1 MGQIYIKFD
10 NKIKHKEI
18 NIPLTNS
25 SVAEAGEDYV
35 YNKEG
40 VQQTSIYGIL
50 APIIMINNIVIDFKD
65 VIQFSLRSIN
75 ALPQVDFLVTDRY
88 KLTQTIDTPG
98 KDNELTIQ
106 ILPPFDNAYKK
117 INLSFYIT
125 SINID
130 GETISG
136 SGVYKSPKLLS
147 NQFKCFGKLS
157 TYEIFENVA
166 KELNLGFATNCSD
179 DINDKR
185 YMYCDYK
192 SYQELLNTE
201 ISKSYADETIIYDWW
216 IDLWDNINLVNIL
229 DRYNTKDKQ
238 EDMMIWVSGQPKELI
253 EGVKVVPFKVPA
265 KLNNH
270 PADANT
276 ELHVSDYETI
286 NKMSSQISGTDVIYS
301 VYEEDIKEHKDHY
314 VADGDPKND
323 LFYKYEYLGEV
334 YGSYNYLLYEKY
346 RQFFLKKIN
355 TEQIKVITKTP
366 LIALM
371 RGQKVDFAWYINDSG
386 YEDKKYV
393 YREQNIIYDT
403 KDVGFN
409 DDLPLDQQE
418 KYNPTNGE
426 FIMDK
431 SVSGQYMISGVD
443 IRFEN
448 GEWFYELTLIRP
460 AQDKPV
466 IINEQINKN

>member
-1 MGQIYIKFD
+1 MGQIYLKFD
-10 NKIKHKEI
+10 NQIKHKEI

-25 SVAEAGEDYV
+25 SVAEAGDNYV

-40 VQQTSIYGIL
+40 IQQTNIYGIL
-50 APIIMINNIVIDFKD
+50 APIIMINNIVVDFLD
-65 VIQFSLRSIN
+65 VLQFSLRSTS
-75 ALPQVDFLVTDRY
+75 ALPQVFFSVQDRY

-98 KDNELTIQ
+98 KDNELAIQ

-117 INLSFYIT
+117 INLTFYIT
-125 SINID
+125 SLNID
-130 GETISG
+130 GEIITG
-136 SGVYKSPKLLS
+136 TGVYKSPKLLS
-147 NQFKCFGKLS
+147 SQFKCFGQHT
-157 TYEIFENVA
+157 TYEIFESIA
-166 KELNLGFATNCSD
+166 KELKLGFATNCD
-179 DINDKR
+179 NNINDKR

-192 SYQELLNTE
+192 SYQELLNDE
-201 ISKSYADETIIYDWW
+201 INKSFSDESIVYDWW

-229 DRYNTKDKQ
+229 ERYKTKDKQ
-238 EDMMIWVSGQPKELI
+238 DDMMIWVSGQPNEMI

-276 ELHVSDYETI
+276 ELHVSNYETI
-286 NKMSSQISGTDVIYS
+286 NKTSSQISGTDMIYS
-301 VYEEDIKEHKDHY
+301 VYEENIKEYKDHY

-334 YGSYNYLLYEKY
+334 YGDYNYLLYEKY

-366 LIALM
+366 LLSLM

-386 YEDKKYV
+386 YEDRLYNYKK
-393 YREQNIIYDT
+393 QNIIQSNPLPEL
-403 KDVGFN
+403 N
-409 DDLPLDQQE
+409 DDLPEDEQA

-426 FIMDK
+426 FKIDK
-431 SVSGQYMISGVD
+431 SVSGQYMINGVD
-443 IRFEN
+443 IKYED
-448 GEWFYELTLIRP
+448 GEWFCELYLIRP
-460 AQDKPV
+460 AQDKPK
-466 IINEQINKN
+466 ILNDLDNK